1 MVGCRPATARKP
13 AKLVCSLQW
22 TCMCGRHNACY
33 ASQPMLVPKWDAHAK
48 AKHVCAR
55 PGCAGRASVHPDS
68 HGALLQGL
76 RRMVDQANAG
86 KHKPRPPIDPR
97 PLRFGE
103 GADGGEGSEP
113 VERRTAVSCSV
124 CGAGISKADNFSS
137 HKHRACPS
145 AEPLPAQ
152 LWRPRAGPPS
162 RPWLRMPEPDA
173 RQQRIDQLI
182 IVGNS
187 TSGCVRA
194 TAVDAQQLGFA
205 VCVPQDAVFDRIQ
218 LSHQGTLLD
227 LWMKYALVAPA
238 DDELLCGGHPL
249 LELLELACKG
259 RWEG

>member
-173 RQQRIDQLI
+173 RQQRIDQHNQHQGRL
-182 IVGNS
+182 
-187 TSGCVRA
+187 VRNGA
-194 TAVDAQQLGFA
+194 ARSEREGSYRGAHAQQSQPGVTTWSAAQTF
-205 VCVPQDAVFDRIQ
+205 VPSPRA
-218 LSHQGTLLD
+218 
-227 LWMKYALVAPA
+227 
-238 DDELLCGGHPL
+238 
-249 LELLELACKG
+249 
-259 RWEG
+259 